1 MGIQEMDRLGVWRVQ
16 RCTASP
22 VNNDGLIRYGLA
34 IPTHIWGNI
43 STANKAQNNQFR
55 LSRKVKSISGARR
68 VVGCVQQ
75 GVRGV
80 PSGPAAKPFFNVALS
95 GGGCVYP
102 GLLTQ
107 RSSAPE
113 HSRQLS
119 RGVAKWFAGLP
130 VWVAV
135 CRGDAI
141 LILAIENIGSLV
153 CA

>member
-1 MGIQEMDRLGVWRVQ
+1 MSSARGFLCGRSALKYKRENRNFLYQTFLFRFLGFCLFLSVWPKDMRG
-16 RCTASP
+16 RP
-22 VNNDGLIRYGLA
+22 
-34 IPTHIWGNI
+34 
-43 STANKAQNNQFR
+43 
-55 LSRKVKSISGARR
+55 RKVKSISGARR

>member
-1 MGIQEMDRLGVWRVQ
+1 MGFPELDRLGDLARAEVRNFLSVWPKDMRG
-16 RCTASP
+16 RP
-22 VNNDGLIRYGLA
+22 
-34 IPTHIWGNI
+34 
-43 STANKAQNNQFR
+43 
-55 LSRKVKSISGARR
+55 RKVKSISGARR

-119 RGVAKWFAGLP
+119 QGVAKWFAGLP

>member
-1 MGIQEMDRLGVWRVQ
+1 M
-16 RCTASP
+16 
-22 VNNDGLIRYGLA
+22 
-34 IPTHIWGNI
+34 
-43 STANKAQNNQFR
+43 
-55 LSRKVKSISGARR
+55 
-68 VVGCVQQ
+68 GCVQQ

-107 RSSAPE
+107 RSRAPE

-119 RGVAKWFAGLP
+119 RGAWLSGLP

-141 LILAIENIGSLV
+141 LILAIANIGSLV
-153 CA
+153 RA